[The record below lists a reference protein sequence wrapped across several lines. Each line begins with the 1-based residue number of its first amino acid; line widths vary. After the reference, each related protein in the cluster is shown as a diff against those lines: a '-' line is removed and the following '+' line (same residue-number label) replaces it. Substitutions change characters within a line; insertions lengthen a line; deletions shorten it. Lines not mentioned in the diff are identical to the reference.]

1 MYIAVKKTFDGLLPA
16 RRAAPAASSLRFE
29 LAFRQTRL
37 RENRFNVLEKN
48 SFPYYFIRGQRI
60 IKKFR
65 PKRQIRRN
73 FWSINPKNKLLFRPK
88 FLYLF
93 GNIPKK
99 QMFPSRKAKFLFAM
113 KQANYRQT
121 KKRKYYSFSFYTY
134 DKYWQSKH
142 EQKLKKWFFPF
153 GNQYYNKFK
162 RIAAQFTVNN
172 TQTFNKKNKK
182 LFSLGEPALLFFLKD
197 LWPFS
202 PISFFLAM
210 LKTGVC
216 LINGKQ
222 IFDPFCKIS
231 QYDVF
236 CLNISPVCFITFIL
250 LLNKISQKTY
260 SKSYKKTHFKKL
272 EVSGIFSINY
282 KTMEMFLLGG
292 EILKTFDKK
301 KYSFYKNNMDYLFQ
315 QFMYKKQRKFGLN
328 RK

>member
-1 MYIAVKKTFDGLLPA
+1 MYLTTKKKFDGILPV

-37 RENRFNVLEKN
+37 REKKFDVLEKS
-48 SFPYYFIRGQRI
+48 SFPYYFIRGQKI
-60 IKKFR
+60 LKKFR
-65 PKRQIRRN
+65 PKRQIKRN

-88 FLYLF
+88 FLYLS
-93 GNIPKK
+93 GNIPKE
-99 QMFPSRKAKFLFAM
+99 QMFPSRKAKFLFAA

-153 GNQYYNKFK
+153 GNQHYNKLK
-162 RIAAQFTVNN
+162 RIAAQFTINN
-172 TQTFNKKNKK
+172 VQTLHKKKN
-182 LFSLGEPALLFFLKD
+182 LIFSIGEPGLLFFLKD

-202 PISFFLAM
+202 PISFFLIM
-210 LKTGVC
+210 LKVGVC

-222 IFDPFCKIS
+222 IYDPFCKIN

-236 CLNISPVCFITFIL
+236 CLNISPVYFITFIL
-250 LLNKISQKTY
+250 LLSKVSQKTY
-260 SKSYKKTHFKKL
+260 SKSYKKPHYKKF
-272 EVSGIFSINY
+272 EVSGIFSVNY
-282 KTMEMFLLGG
+282 KTMEMLLLNH
-292 EILKTFDKK
+292 EVVKTFDKK
-301 KYSFYKNNMDYLFQ
+301 KYTFYKNNTDFLFQ
-315 QFMYKKQRKFGLN
+315 QFLYKKQRKFGLN